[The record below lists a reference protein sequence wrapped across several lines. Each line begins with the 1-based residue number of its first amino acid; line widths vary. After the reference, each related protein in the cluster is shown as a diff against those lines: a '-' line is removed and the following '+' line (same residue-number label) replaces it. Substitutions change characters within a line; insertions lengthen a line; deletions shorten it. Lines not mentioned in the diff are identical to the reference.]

1 VVVAA
6 QAPQELMALVQERQA
21 MAAMDH
27 LHQLLELLSLVQVAA
42 VAVVVQQ
49 ERVAQAAVEQVLSL
63 LVHLTAQQEL

>member
-1 VVVAA
+1 VVVVA

-27 LHQLLELLSLVQVAA
+27 LHQLLELLLLVQAVA
-42 VAVVVQQ
+42 VAVVLQQ